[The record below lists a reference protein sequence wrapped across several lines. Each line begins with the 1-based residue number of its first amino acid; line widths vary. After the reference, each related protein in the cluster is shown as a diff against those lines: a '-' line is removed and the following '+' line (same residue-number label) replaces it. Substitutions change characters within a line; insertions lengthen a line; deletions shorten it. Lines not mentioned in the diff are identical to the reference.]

1 MPIILEA
8 TYSKK
13 LGLPNYSSHSYVVS
27 LQTEITDLGQVEA
40 QSAQLYAILQNTV
53 DKELQQVGFLP
64 ESADSGS
71 DGGRS
76 AARRYPSSNGSN
88 GHSRPQNGHAARN
101 GHNGHTPEEE
111 WACSEKQRAL
121 ILRIVDDNR
130 LDKNHVEDMAR
141 QLFGVGVV
149 ECDKL
154 QASQLIEELLESTG
168 GKRNQGSRWRRPAR
182 S

>member
-13 LGLPNYSSHSYVVS
+13 LGLPNFSSHSYVVS

-40 QSAQLYAILQNTV
+40 QSAQLYAILQKTV

-64 ESADSGS
+64 ESAENGS
-71 DGGRS
+71 NGGRS
-76 AARRYPSSNGSN
+76 RTRQYPSPNGSN
-88 GHSRPQNGHAARN
+88 GHVRPSNGHSARN
-101 GHNGHTPEEE
+101 GQNGRQSDEA
-111 WACSEKQRAL
+111 WACTEKQRGL
-121 ILRIVDDNR
+121 ILRIVEDNR
-130 LDKNHVEDMAR
+130 LNKDDVEGMAR

-149 ECDKL
+149 ECDKM

-168 GKRNQGSRWRRPAR
+168 AKRNQGSRWRRQSRA
-182 S
+182 